1 MLRHVTFI
9 IILMMAR
16 NTKIINSKNKCF
28 PEIFEKEEGMD
39 WTKISEIITNQ
50 GFPIALSV
58 FLIFRIDRFMQELVT
73 TQKEGYK
80 QIFKQVSMVQKTLN
94 KLN

>member
-1 MLRHVTFI
+1 
-9 IILMMAR
+9 
-16 NTKIINSKNKCF
+16 
-28 PEIFEKEEGMD
+28 MD
-39 WTKISEIITNQ
+39 WIKISEIITNQ

-73 TQKEGYK
+73 TQKEGYQ

-94 KLN
+94 KLNQQNRDYYTLFCTEIQRELAGIKARIREAS

>member
-1 MLRHVTFI
+1 
-9 IILMMAR
+9 
-16 NTKIINSKNKCF
+16 
-28 PEIFEKEEGMD
+28 MD

-73 TQKEGYK
+73 TQKEGYQ

-94 KLN
+94 KLNQQNRDYYTLFCTEIQRELAGIKARIREAS